1 MCAQSSKNPRPN
13 VNQHITDK
21 LEVSIMCFS
30 AILFSLDFFSHR
42 IRNICNN
49 EIPCVRKQTCF
60 GWNRYAEFSFYSKFF
75 VSDSNFL

>member
-30 AILFSLDFFSHR
+30 AILFSLEFFHTES
-42 IRNICNN
+42 
-49 EIPCVRKQTCF
+49 EI
-60 GWNRYAEFSFYSKFF
+60 F
-75 VSDSNFL
+75 VIMKYHV